1 MVTYD
6 LTLPFIRMVAG
17 PMDYTQGAM
26 RNSIKGAFH
35 ADYKHP
41 MSQGTR
47 CRQLA
52 EYVIFDSPLTML
64 CDSPSNYMREVECIR
79 FIASVPT
86 VWNDTKV
93 LDGQIGEYIA
103 VARRS
108 GEEWFIGAMT
118 NWSSRELSLEIP
130 IADTNNYEIELF
142 QDGINADRAAQDY
155 KRRVIPLPTNRRLK
169 ISLAPGGGWAARIY
183 PTPAT
188 MNDR

>member
-1 MVTYD
+1 MDLFKTDMVTYD
-6 LTLPFIRMVAG
+6 VTLPFIRMVAG

-86 VWNDTKV
+86 VWNDTKC
-93 LDGQIGEYIA
+93 
-103 VARRS
+103 S
-108 GEEWFIGAMT
+108 T
-118 NWSSRELSLEIP
+118 
-130 IADTNNYEIELF
+130 
-142 QDGINADRAAQDY
+142 DRL
-155 KRRVIPLPTNRRLK
+155 VN
-169 ISLAPGGGWAARIY
+169 ISLSPDVQEKSGSSAP
-183 PTPAT
+183 
-188 MNDR
+188 